1 MDLSTV
7 ELDSNP
13 GPASYMLWDFAQSSC
28 SVAKTLL
35 SLTHPALALF
45 SPFHFYCEFSHLKL
59 TLLWLKNTHKQYKNQ
74 FVYCTIKECY
84 LRRYNYNLK

>member
-28 SVAKTLL
+28 SVASTLL
-35 SLTHPALALF
+35 FLTLILLF
-45 SPFHFYCEFSHLKL
+45 SSVPSISI
-59 TLLWLKNTHKQYKNQ
+59 
-74 FVYCTIKECY
+74 VSSVI
-84 LRRYNYNLK
+84 